1 MDESGP
7 VEVLPAPEGTSAK
20 RGVKLV
26 YANGVTVE
34 HKDGFGVHFFG
45 SEGEVQ
51 VNRGRIALTLGGKEV
66 AKYTSREDGGSLTST
81 LYKVKQ
87 QYLANAKIS
96 LYKSEHHIQD
106 FLDSVETRQKPITS
120 EIVGGRTAI
129 CCHLMNL
136 TYYHGEKIK
145 WDPAGNRFADG
156 TGSVLW
162 LTRDY
167 RSPWNV

>member
-1 MDESGP
+1 M
-7 VEVLPAPEGTSAK
+7 
-20 RGVKLV
+20 V
-26 YANGVTVE
+26 YADGVTVE
-34 HKDGFGVHFFG
+34 HKNGFAGHFFG
-45 SEGEVQ
+45 SDGEVQ
-51 VNRGRIALTLGGKEV
+51 VDRGRFSLALNGKEV
-66 AKYTSREDGGSLTST
+66 AKFTRREDGGSLTST
-81 LYKVKQ
+81 LYKVKK
-87 QYLANAKIS
+87 QYLADAKIN

-106 FLDSVETRQKPITS
+106 FLKSVATRKKPITS

-145 WDPAGNRFADG
+145 WDPAGNRFTDG
-156 TGSVLW
+156 TGSVVW